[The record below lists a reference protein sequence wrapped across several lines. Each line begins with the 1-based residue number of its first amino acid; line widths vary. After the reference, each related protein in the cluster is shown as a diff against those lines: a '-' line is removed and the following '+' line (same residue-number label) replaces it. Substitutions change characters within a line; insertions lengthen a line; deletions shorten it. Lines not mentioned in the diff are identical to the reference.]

1 MKNFQVVETGKGI
14 RKTYIVTMTE
24 SEIRN
29 FLRGLNEMNGY
40 VEGCG
45 GDRTYSA
52 TAWEIRADGYGYIDL
67 ETIWSIWG
75 KKIA

>member
-14 RKTYIVTMTE
+14 RKTYILTMTE
-24 SEIRN
+24 NEMTKY
-29 FLRGLNEMNGY
+29 LRGLNEMNGY
-40 VEGCG
+40 VEGLG

-52 TAWEIRADGYGYIDL
+52 IAWTITKDGFGYIDL

-75 KKIA
+75 KRVA